1 MFSKTEQGYIK
12 ERVKLT
18 GVAKDFGVSSE
29 YVRQILQNERAIKSS
44 KSKQIRDY
52 LKRLGSEYF
61 HCKSEE

>member
-29 YVRQILQNERAIKSS
+29 YVRQILNNERAVKSE
-44 KSKQIRDY
+44 KSKEIRDY
-52 LKRLGSEYF
+52 LKGLI
-61 HCKSEE
+61 EEKARQN